1 MYPFVTKVT
10 TTENYRVLCLF
21 PARLRKWI
29 KFYKIFV
36 SLYQYRFMPRWSE
49 TKPR

>member
-29 KFYKIFV
+29 KFYFITLDFF
-36 SLYQYRFMPRWSE
+36 ST
-49 TKPR
+49 TKRVPPDS